1 MLEFAGFDAQVCRG
15 LLAQMI
21 EFAERWLGLVA

>member
-1 MLEFAGFDAQVCRG
+1 MLEFAGFNAGLCRG

-21 EFAERWLGLVA
+21 EFAKRRQGLAA